1 MWGECNWEQ
10 PAFWASGLQRIL
22 RGVFSRA
29 GFIVWKPEVPL
40 SAVYLV
46 RFVFADGQ
54 KQQRGFIVFPLLKWK
69 EKKLLSSLEVY
80 SKN

>member
-1 MWGECNWEQ
+1 M
-10 PAFWASGLQRIL
+10 
-22 RGVFSRA
+22 
-29 GFIVWKPEVPL
+29 WKPEVPL